1 MFKIGEFA
9 RIANI
14 GVSLLRHY
22 DRIGLF
28 KPAYVDPESG
38 YRFYHSEQLSDINRI
53 IALKDLGFS
62 LDEVAQLIDD
72 NVSTEEIRG
81 MLILRKSQI
90 REALREEAARLRHVE
105 TRLNQIEQTGQLLEV
120 YDITTKPLPSQQIL
134 TTRDVFPDFK
144 AVVQTFQQVALPER
158 MDQFGPMIAI
168 DHDPEPDLSRPVEME
183 IGFILKNPVLNP
195 PPSVNGL
202 PFAVRDLEGCDLAAC
217 VIQTERDVDHIVS
230 GALGIWLDNNGYRMA
245 GIWREVYHQLTPNLV
260 LEHQVPIEKRS

>member
-62 LDEVAQLIDD
+62 LEEVSQLVND
-72 NVSTEEIRG
+72 NISTEEIRG

-105 TRLNQIEQTGQLLEV
+105 TRLDQIERSGQLLEV
-120 YDITTKPLPSQQIL
+120 YDITTKSLPAQQIL
-134 TTRDVFPDFK
+134 TTRGLFPDFNV
-144 AVVQTFQQVALPER
+144 VVQTFRQVALPER
-158 MDQFGPMIAI
+158 IDQFGPMIAI
-168 DHDPEPDLSRPVEME
+168 GHNAEPDHTKPVDLEF
-183 IGFILKNPVLNP
+183 GYILRNPVLNP
-195 PPSVNGL
+195 PTSFNDL
-202 PFAVRDLEGCDLAAC
+202 PFAMRELEGCDLAAC

-245 GIWREVYHQLTPNLV
+245 GIWREVYHQLTPTLV